1 MPFLGGKSM
10 GTNELRKRDIWQD
23 NSGGKA
29 TVAEHNFEAIFLQ
42 EFKGSDFR
50 VRPKPKEFN
59 DIYSKIELS
68 KEILSNIY
76 NPTGNYGRHGI
87 IPDFAID
94 NIKTK
99 KTLYVEVKRQ
109 DGWVEGKKKS
119 DGRGNAHERSCKFFT
134 PGLLKILSE
143 HGKLGNNVLPFWVVF
158 QGDIARDPRRVR
170 EIHCWY
176 GDYHDHFFFWHNSTD
191 SKSLVSHFNKK
202 LKHLLT

>member
-1 MPFLGGKSM
+1 M
-10 GTNELRKRDIWQD
+10 GTKELRKRDIWQD
-23 NSGGKA
+23 TSGGKA
-29 TVAEHNFEAIFLQ
+29 TVAEKKFEEIFLQ
-42 EFKGSDFR
+42 EFKDSDFR

-59 DIYSKIELS
+59 NIYAKIKLS
-68 KEILSNIY
+68 KKVLSNIY
-76 NPTGNYGRHGI
+76 TPPKDKYKYGRHGI

-94 NIKTK
+94 NLKTG

-134 PGLLKILSE
+134 PGLLKLMRKQ
-143 HGKLGNNVLPFWVVF
+143 GKLGNDVLPFWVVF

-176 GDYHDHFFFWHNSTD
+176 DEYIAHFFFWHNSAD
-191 SKSLVSHFNKK
+191 AKSIISHFKKK
-202 LKHLLT
+202 LKHLLA